1 MPKLELTVGQVI
13 ELVKQLPKE
22 DKSAVL
28 HALNRETETA
38 QDAKTKQEEQ
48 QLRALSA
55 KRGLDW
61 DSLSEDDR
69 DVLAKNLLQPKR

>member
-13 ELVKQLPKE
+13 DLVKQLPQK
-22 DKSAVL
+22 DKFAVL
-28 HALNRETETA
+28 HALNQETG
-38 QDAKTKQEEQ
+38 TKPDDKSQQEEQ

-61 DSLSEDDR
+61 DRLNEDDK
-69 DVLAKNLLQPKR
+69 DVLARQFLHKG

>member
-13 ELVKQLPKE
+13 DLVKQLPEK
-22 DKSAVL
+22 DKVAL
-28 HALNRETETA
+28 LRALN
-38 QDAKTKQEEQ
+38 QQTKRSSDDQSEEEE

-61 DSLSEDDR
+61 DRLSEDDR
-69 DVLAKNLLQPKR
+69 EILARKFLHNAR

>member
-1 MPKLELTVGQVI
+1 MPKLELSVGQVI

-22 DKSAVL
+22 EKFAVL
-28 HALNRETETA
+28 RALNQETG
-38 QDAKTKQEEQ
+38 TKSDDSAEWEEQ

-61 DSLSEDDR
+61 DRLSEDDR
-69 DVLAKNLLQPKR
+69 DILAKKFLYQKT

>member
-13 ELVKQLPKE
+13 DLVKQLPQK
-22 DKSAVL
+22 DKFAVL
-28 HALNRETETA
+28 QALNRETGMNS
-38 QDAKTKQEEQ
+38 DDKSKQEEQ

-61 DSLSEDDR
+61 DRLSEDDR
-69 DVLAKNLLQPKR
+69 DVLAKKLLHKDG

>member
-13 ELVKQLPKE
+13 DLVKQLPQK
-22 DKSAVL
+22 DKFAVL
-28 HALNRETETA
+28 HALNQETGTKSDDKA
-38 QDAKTKQEEQ
+38 QQEEQ

-61 DSLSEDDR
+61 DRLNEDDK
-69 DVLAKNLLQPKR
+69 DVLARKFLHKDR